1 LLISIK
7 AFRWLCKKTQGTF
20 KANFIKKH
28 KSKHIMKR
36 RIIYIGLAVIVLAI
50 GFWAYKSLSQPKQ
63 NVSVET
69 AKVERGTISNTV
81 TATGTLEAVKTVEVG
96 TQVSGVIEKIFVDYN
111 SQVKKGQLLAQLDE
125 TPLIAQLEQSKASVD
140 QAEAQVKYQ
149 KATYERY
156 KALLAKKLIAQSDFD
171 LAEFNYSNALGAL
184 NNAKS
189 MYDKNKINLS
199 YARIYSPIDG
209 TILDRAVEVGQ
220 TVAASFNTP
229 TLFTI
234 ANDLTQM
241 QVEAKVDEADI
252 GQLVNGQ
259 RVEFTV
265 DAFPSRKFSGNVTE
279 IRLQPVTTNNVVT
292 YTVVIGAPNPEN
304 ILKPGMTANATFFV
318 TEKRDILLVSAKATR
333 FTPDAE
339 TLAAYMPPRNGN
351 GAQASERLLPPMAD
365 GDRPDQK
372 TENDS
377 IYTVW
382 IKGTNGLHPQRITV
396 GVTDEINYEVVAGLN
411 EGEEVVT
418 SMASSSSAVQ
428 SATASS
434 AAKSPFMPQRPG
446 STKRTSTT
454 NTQAGPPPR

>member
-1 LLISIK
+1 M
-7 AFRWLCKKTQGTF
+7 KK
-20 KANFIKKH
+20 
-28 KSKHIMKR
+28 S
-36 RIIYIGLAVIVLAI
+36 IIYIGSAVVVLAA
-50 GFWAYKSLSQPKQ
+50 GFLIYKTVTKTKQ
-63 NVSVET
+63 TISIET
-69 AKVERGTISNTV
+69 AKVEKGTISNTV

-96 TQVSGVIEKIFVDYN
+96 TQVSGVIEKLFVDFN
-111 SQVKKGQLLAQLDE
+111 SEVKKGQLLAQLDE
-125 TPLIAQLEQSKASVD
+125 TPLMAQLDQSKASVD

-171 LAEFNYSNALGAL
+171 LAEFNYNNALGSL

-209 TILDRAVEVGQ
+209 TVLDRAVEVGQ

-241 QVEAKVDEADI
+241 RVEAKVDEADI
-252 GQLVNGQ
+252 GQLIAGQ

-265 DAFPSRKFSGNVTE
+265 DAFPIKKFNGEVTE

-292 YTVVIGAPNPEN
+292 YTVVIGAPNPDN

-318 TEKRDILLVSAKATR
+318 TERKDILLVSAKATR
-333 FTPDAE
+333 YTPDPEAM
-339 TLAAYMPPRNGN
+339 AAYMPPMSPE
-351 GAQASERLLPPMAD
+351 GAPAAELQAPPTGEGAISAEVA
-365 GDRPDQK
+365 GS
-372 TENDS
+372 DS

-382 IKGTNGLHPQRITV
+382 IKDINGGIHPQKVTV
-396 GVTDEINYEVVAGLN
+396 GVTDEINFEVINGLN
-411 EGEEVVT
+411 EGDEVITTVT
-418 SMASSSSAVQ
+418 TTGD
-428 SATASS
+428 ATQKGTTSTS
-434 AAKSPFMPQRPG
+434 FFKPPG
-446 STKRTSTT
+446 SEKRTATT
-454 NTQAGPPPR
+454 NTQRGGPPQ

>member
-1 LLISIK
+1 M
-7 AFRWLCKKTQGTF
+7 KK
-20 KANFIKKH
+20 
-28 KSKHIMKR
+28 S
-36 RIIYIGLAVIVLAI
+36 IIYIGSAVFVLAA
-50 GFWAYKSLSQPKQ
+50 GFLIYKSVTKTKQ
-63 NVSVET
+63 TVSIET

-96 TQVSGVIEKIFVDYN
+96 TQVSGVIEKLFVDFN
-111 SQVKKGQLLAQLDE
+111 SEVKKGQLLAQLDE
-125 TPLIAQLEQSKASVD
+125 TPLMAQLDQSKASVD

-171 LAEFNYSNALGAL
+171 LAEFNYNNALGSL

-209 TILDRAVEVGQ
+209 TVLDRAVEVGQ

-241 QVEAKVDEADI
+241 RVEAKVDEADI
-252 GQLVNGQ
+252 GQLINGQ

-265 DAFPSRKFSGNVTE
+265 DAFPARKFSGEVTE

-318 TEKRDILLVSAKATR
+318 TEKKNILLVSAKATR
-333 FTPDAE
+333 FTPDPE
-339 TLAAYMPPRNGN
+339 TMAASRPPGSSD
-351 GAQASERLLPPMAD
+351 GLQDTELPVPPMGVGAMPA
-365 GDRPDQK
+365 G
-372 TENDS
+372 EAVNDS
-377 IYTVW
+377 IHTVW
-382 IKGTNGLHPQRITV
+382 IKESNGGIHPQKVTV
-396 GVTDEINYEVVAGLN
+396 GVTDEINFEVINGLN
-411 EGEEVVT
+411 EGDEVVT
-418 SMASSSSAVQ
+418 TRTTTGAESQKGTTSTSFF
-428 SATASS
+428 
-434 AAKSPFMPQRPG
+434 KPPG
-446 STKRTSTT
+446 SEKRTATT
-454 NTQAGPPPR
+454 NTQRGGPPQ

>member
-1 LLISIK
+1 M
-7 AFRWLCKKTQGTF
+7 KK
-20 KANFIKKH
+20 
-28 KSKHIMKR
+28 S
-36 RIIYIGLAVIVLAI
+36 IIYIGSAVIVIAA
-50 GFWAYKSLSQPKQ
+50 GFLIYKTVTKTKQ
-63 NVSVET
+63 TVSIET

-96 TQVSGVIEKIFVDYN
+96 TQVSGVIEKLFVDFN
-111 SQVKKGQLLAQLDE
+111 SEVKKGQLLAQLDE
-125 TPLIAQLEQSKASVD
+125 TPLMAQLDQSKASVD

-171 LAEFNYSNALGAL
+171 LAEFNYNNALGSL

-209 TILDRAVEVGQ
+209 TVLDRAVEVGQ

-241 QVEAKVDEADI
+241 RVEAKVDEADI
-252 GQLVNGQ
+252 GQLISGQ

-265 DAFPSRKFSGNVTE
+265 DAFPLKKFNGEVTE
-279 IRLQPVTTNNVVT
+279 IRLQPITTNNVVT
-292 YTVVIGAPNPEN
+292 YTVVIGAPNPDN

-318 TEKRDILLVSAKATR
+318 TERKDILLVSAKATR

-339 TLAAYMPPRNGN
+339 TLAASMPPMGPD
-351 GAQASERLLPPMAD
+351 GAQAAELPAPPAGEGAMPAE
-365 GDRPDQK
+365 GAGS
-372 TENDS
+372 DS
-377 IYTVW
+377 IQTVW
-382 IKGTNGLHPQRITV
+382 IKESNGGLHPQKVTV
-396 GVTDEINYEVVAGLN
+396 GVTDEINFEVINGLN
-411 EGEEVVT
+411 EGDEVVT
-418 SMASSSSAVQ
+418 SITTTGA
-428 SATASS
+428 ATQKGTTSTS
-434 AAKSPFMPQRPG
+434 FFKPPG
-446 STKRTSTT
+446 SEKRTATT
-454 NTQAGPPPR
+454 NTQRGGPPQ